1 MMRKII
7 KKLFV
12 FFVFLNV
19 TVSFASEDIAYI
31 ELKDLNK
38 LSNKDN
44 VVRVI
49 KANDALLKLK
59 TDNIEKIFFY
69 PPKRFITKATYTGIY
84 NQKIGY
90 NNSKFL
96 EDWIESKY
104 LDSKEINTE
113 EDFTNTT
120 LTSLNTQQF
129 NLFYDEIVLIS
140 SGKRFNCLIQKD
152 ASNRLHNEKSNAEYI
167 FEFIALGYDRNNN
180 ESYILITNYEKVDSN
195 KKFKEYEVVET
206 DYINAR
212 KAVENKQYDYALTK
226 MSILI
231 SKYPENIEYKQDYC
245 NILLTKSFRTNTKI
259 SENIINCYN
268 DILKKYNSP
277 EVNYILATIYYN
289 DDTMLPSTKNKLIV
303 KYTTNAIDII
313 STKNARL
320 SPREAEVYHNSLYLR
335 GISKIN
341 LKDSSGYNDLKL
353 LQKERPDLIFNGIFE
368 KR

>member
-1 MMRKII
+1 MCKVV
-7 KKLFV
+7 KKLFI
-12 FFVFLNV
+12 FFIFLNIA
-19 TVSFASEDIAYI
+19 VSFASEDIAYI

-140 SGKRFNCLIQKD
+140 GGKRFNCLIQKD
-152 ASNRLHNEKSNAEYI
+152 ASNRLHGEKSNAEYI
-167 FEFIALGYDRNNN
+167 FEFITLGYDRNNN
-180 ESYILITNYEKVDSN
+180 ESYILITNYERADS
-195 KKFKEYEVVET
+195 KKQFKEYEVVEA

-226 MSILI
+226 MNMLI

-245 NILLTKSFRTNTKI
+245 NILLAKSFRTGAKI
-259 SENIINCYN
+259 SENVIGCYN
-268 DILKKYNSP
+268 DILRKYNSP

-289 DDTMLPSTKNKLIV
+289 DGTMLPSTKNKLVI
-303 KYTTNAIDII
+303 KHTTSAIDSI
-313 STKNARL
+313 SMKNVKL

-368 KR
+368 K